1 MPINIQTNIGPTM
14 RSLSEQGTFR
24 NSMYHQQEQKKKE
37 KQKVTV
43 RPTLVKDDVAA
54 HFVKNEEF
62 RLQSAGLQNE
72 ISHLEEEISIVQTAA
87 GALERVEDLLIQM
100 KELLV
105 IVTNETEYNA
115 AIRKADQDEL
125 VHLINRINKVAD
137 ETSYGHQSLL
147 DGSHGVRGVASGEHL
162 EFVGMNTDS
171 KTSPL
176 NGYEVVVTEVAT
188 RSELQGLRPFTQD
201 MVNNE
206 EQLIFEAG
214 GISYRFTTQ
223 RGESVSCTFNRL
235 ASWISD
241 CDIPLEIV
249 RHADEIL
256 HFKHLQY
263 GSAYDFGASSLTRG
277 LISLES
283 QEITLASSGLDV
295 KGMINGMPCLGHGQY
310 LSAPDEA
317 DDISGL
323 TVRYTGNEAPIDKM
337 AGTVSVAQSGFQ
349 FQIGH
354 PAPHVEQLSLGSIH
368 TSFLGAD
375 TKNVSGFN
383 SLQEIDIK
391 NGQRVKDSICVLE
404 KSLKEVS
411 DVRARVEMLCDN
423 QFKSSM
429 QNLQNE
435 YNKIIVT
442 EQNIENSAEA
452 RAFAEQTG
460 NIIAKNSGRSSIAQA
475 HQNPEIVLTLLK

>member
-24 NSMYHQQEQKKKE
+24 NSMYQQQEQKKKE

-176 NGYEVVVTEVAT
+176 NGYEVVVTEAAT
-188 RSELQGLRPFTQD
+188 RSELQGLHPFTQD
-201 MVNNE
+201 MVDNE
-206 EQLIFEAG
+206 EQLFFERVG
-214 GISYRFTTQ
+214 CHT
-223 RGESVSCTFNRL
+223 VL
-235 ASWISD
+235 
-241 CDIPLEIV
+241 PLREVKVFQIHLIV
-249 RHADEIL
+249 
-256 HFKHLQY
+256 
-263 GSAYDFGASSLTRG
+263 
-277 LISLES
+277 
-283 QEITLASSGLDV
+283 
-295 KGMINGMPCLGHGQY
+295 
-310 LSAPDEA
+310 LSAGFLIVIYRWKLLEMQMRYC
-317 DDISGL
+317 ILNTFS
-323 TVRYTGNEAPIDKM
+323 TEVRMVLGPRA
-337 AGTVSVAQSGFQ
+337 
-349 FQIGH
+349 
-354 PAPHVEQLSLGSIH
+354 SL
-368 TSFLGAD
+368 
-375 TKNVSGFN
+375 
-383 SLQEIDIK
+383 
-391 NGQRVKDSICVLE
+391 RVFF
-404 KSLKEVS
+404 
-411 DVRARVEMLCDN
+411 R
-423 QFKSSM
+423 
-429 QNLQNE
+429 
-435 YNKIIVT
+435 
-442 EQNIENSAEA
+442 
-452 RAFAEQTG
+452 
-460 NIIAKNSGRSSIAQA
+460 
-475 HQNPEIVLTLLK
+475 